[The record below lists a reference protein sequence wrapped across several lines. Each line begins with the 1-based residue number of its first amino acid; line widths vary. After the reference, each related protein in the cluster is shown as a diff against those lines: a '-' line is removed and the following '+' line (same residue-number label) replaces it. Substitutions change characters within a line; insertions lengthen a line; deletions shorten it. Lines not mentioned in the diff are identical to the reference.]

1 MDGGLVSLRL
11 LQLKEI
17 RNNFSPK
24 NRAAFEIES
33 GPKNDLEKSKLGL
46 AIFSEYYKARNN
58 TLKDI
63 KFAFYKKHALFKG
76 PSPSFK
82 EY

>member
-17 RNNFSPK
+17 RNNFSPT

-33 GPKNDLEKSKLGL
+33 GPKNDLEESKLGL
-46 AIFSEYYKARNN
+46 AIFSEHYKARNN
-58 TLKDI
+58 TPKG
-63 KFAFYKKHALFKG
+63 YKVCILQKAC
-76 PSPSFK
+76 SF
-82 EY
+82 